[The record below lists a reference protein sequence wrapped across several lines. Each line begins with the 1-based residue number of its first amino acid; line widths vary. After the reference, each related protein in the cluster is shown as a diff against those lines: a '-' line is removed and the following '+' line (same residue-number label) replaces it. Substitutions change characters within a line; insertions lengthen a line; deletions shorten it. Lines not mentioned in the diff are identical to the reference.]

1 MLPRSSLASSAF
13 RRPVVLPLP
22 LLRPPTLV
30 PQARSFS
37 LWPSAPTPE
46 ASSSASPTL
55 TPPSLT
61 ELTAPLHL
69 PSPTFFDSASTILLS
84 LPPSLGLSYVA
95 FIPLVTLL
103 IRGGSTLPLTLW
115 QRKRTRRYQEKV
127 LPEIRKRQEI
137 LALEVRDSCRRA
149 GKSFEEYKKEYAK
162 RAKKEASIIARRY
175 SASPMPT
182 LLLPPLLHIPVFI
195 ATTLILRDAC
205 QRALAALPLTSTS
218 LTTLPPSPDGASTLT
233 PEVLGHLHD
242 LAATAFQWCP
252 SLVLPDPTMALP
264 LAVGLAA
271 LANVEVSAKTRRANA
286 AAALA
291 ERGDGVGQGVDRAA
305 RVGMRVGAVGA
316 KAGERERAFSGSLTA
331 AEKGRIRARRS
342 RDQAGPPS
350 SRGYAT
356 PSLSTAAPAPASP
369 SAPAPAPTKEEL
381 ELQAHY
387 EREQQLEP
395 RAARIMTNALRF
407 SAVLFIPVAAMA
419 PSAVCLYWL
428 TSNLFT
434 LVQSSVFAYI
444 DRKREKARRLE
455 QLIRSG

>member
-1 MLPRSSLASSAF
+1 M
-13 RRPVVLPLP
+13 
-22 LLRPPTLV
+22 
-30 PQARSFS
+30 
-37 LWPSAPTPE
+37 
-46 ASSSASPTL
+46 
-55 TPPSLT
+55 
-61 ELTAPLHL
+61 
-69 PSPTFFDSASTILLS
+69 
-84 LPPSLGLSYVA
+84 
-95 FIPLVTLL
+95 
-103 IRGGSTLPLTLW
+103 PLTLW

-149 GKSFEEYKKEYAK
+149 GKSFDEYKKEYAK
-162 RAKKEASIIARRY
+162 RVRLSFPCFARSSADSSPFRQAKKEASLTARRY
-175 SASPMPT
+175 SASPLPT
-182 LLLPPLLHIPVFI
+182 LLIPPLLHIPVFI

-218 LTTLPPSPDGASTLT
+218 LTTLPSSPDGPSTLT
-233 PEVLGHLHD
+233 PDVLGHLHD
-242 LAATAFQWCP
+242 LAATSLEWCP

-291 ERGDGVGQGVDRAA
+291 ERGDGAGEGVNRAA
-305 RVGMRVGAVGA
+305 RVGVRVGAVGA

-342 RDQAGPPS
+342 RNQAPDLS
-350 SRGYAT
+350 TRGYAT
-356 PSLSTAAPAPASP
+356 PSLSTSAPVPASK
-369 SAPAPAPTKEEL
+369 ATPAPTKEEL

-419 PSAVCLYWL
+419 PSVSPLSVLAYFAKL
-428 TSNLFT
+428 TSLPIPFPPPSPSCKPPGRMP
-434 LVQSSVFAYI
+434 LLDHLQPLHPRPILRLRLHRQEA
-444 DRKREKARRLE
+444 REATEVGAAHQVGLRECRAAGCDTE
-455 QLIRSG
+455 